1 MAQAKLKVA
10 GSDITEPDIEQARKI
25 TKPFLERQKA
35 LYEAESAA
43 REKSEAAKL
52 DVEKEK
58 LAAQGELMKAKAEFG
73 KGAAEREQALYTKA
87 EQDLASTPLPDFKP
101 SEPDLRNYA
110 QLGSL
115 VMTMG
120 IALGGAK
127 GNALASISA
136 LSGALEGWNKG
147 RKDVWER
154 EIKKFQLEFNKIK
167 TARDQIVKNLELGIK
182 KLSAGNKAG
191 LADIEAAK
199 FISGSNSVIAKQIE
213 SGRLDAAYQTAA
225 GITKMQT
232 EADRIILGQAGKIA
246 RARQAKEL
254 AERQM
259 ASAERIAGL
268 KAGGKSAGAAAGA
281 IERMTQS
288 MSQVSGAINSLAS
301 LPITTTGTVFGPS
314 DFKSLFTIPLSAL
327 NNKVSDETAQMLRTR
342 MVGVARGLASLETGG
357 AATGLVGLT
366 QKIEQGTDI
375 PAGTPVRV
383 ALDKLAE
390 MRRIVEDAARAA
402 LKSDKYSPS
411 QKELIK
417 ENVQIVEHAIPF
429 TQQDVLDSYLASQGK
444 SLKVAKKDK
453 NLSFTEYVNKYGLG
467 KPKEPLTPVSAPPV
481 EQGQSQGGWKIEEV
495 GK

>member
-10 GSDITEPDIEQARKI
+10 GSDITEPDIEKARTI
-25 TKPFLERQKA
+25 TEPFLKGEKKLR
-35 LYEAESAA
+35 EEEFAA
-43 REKSEAAKL
+43 REASELAKL

-213 SGRLDAAYQTAA
+213 AGRLDAAYQTAA

-232 EADRIILGQAGKIA
+232 EANRLILDQAGKMA
-246 RARQAKEL
+246 QVRQAREL
-254 AERQM
+254 AARQM
-259 ASAERIAGL
+259 AHAERIAGL
-268 KAGGKSAGAAAGA
+268 KAASKEKGILKPGAEVTKNYLGQNAL
-281 IERMTQS
+281 
-288 MSQVSGAINSLAS
+288 LA
-301 LPITTTGTVFGPS
+301 
-314 DFKSLFTIPLSAL
+314 DM
-327 NNKVSDETAQMLRTR
+327 Q
-342 MVGVARGLASLETGG
+342 
-357 AATGLVGLT
+357 
-366 QKIEQGTDI
+366 DI
-375 PAGTPVRV
+375 A
-383 ALDKLAE
+383 
-390 MRRIVEDAARAA
+390 
-402 LKSDKYSPS
+402 
-411 QKELIK
+411 
-417 ENVQIVEHAIPF
+417 
-429 TQQDVLDSYLASQGK
+429 K
-444 SLKVAKKDK
+444 SLKDPNIRKMIDDNRLESFASEEMGKIVSQIANDQLPSDLRKFLVKVRNVRNNYYLTISGKAVTGGEAMRNYGVVSQPGDSAASMSDK
-453 NLSFTEYVNKYGLG
+453 TDSMINNVNRTIDQYQKLYGLPSLDAG
-467 KPKEPLTPVSAPPV
+467 MIDSLRTPTETSTFDVRSVPVDESQSAGIANAATASFGSYDPNTYTYGY
-481 EQGQSQGGWKIEEV
+481 ENGRLWREK
-495 GK
+495 K

>member
-1 MAQAKLKVA
+1 MLFR
-10 GSDITEPDIEQARKI
+10 S
-25 TKPFLERQKA
+25 
-35 LYEAESAA
+35 
-43 REKSEAAKL
+43 SEAAKL

-213 SGRLDAAYQTAA
+213 AGRLDAAYQTAA

-232 EADRIILGQAGKIA
+232 EADRLILDQAGKIA
-246 RARQAKEL
+246 QARQAREL
-254 AERQM
+254 AARQM

-268 KAGGKSAGAAAGA
+268 KAAGKKSA
-281 IERMTQS
+281 
-288 MSQVSGAINSLAS
+288 
-301 LPITTTGTVFGPS
+301 
-314 DFKSLFTIPLSAL
+314 LSP
-327 NNKVSDETAQMLRTR
+327 QQ
-342 MVGVARGLASLETGG
+342 
-357 AATGLVGLT
+357 
-366 QKIEQGTDI
+366 QKIG
-375 PAGTPVRV
+375 
-383 ALDKLAE
+383 
-390 MRRIVEDAARAA
+390 RAH
-402 LKSDKYSPS
+402 
-411 QKELIK
+411 
-417 ENVQIVEHAIPF
+417 V
-429 TQQDVLDSYLASQGK
+429 
-444 SLKVAKKDK
+444 
-453 NLSFTEYVNKYGLG
+453 
-467 KPKEPLTPVSAPPV
+467 
-481 EQGQSQGGWKIEEV
+481 
-495 GK
+495 